1 MIGCTFFLKPKPLI
15 SFSTCGIL
23 CCCAVFETYFRLFK
37 LFLIL
42 RWQAA
47 IDMTGRPIP
56 GRHWL
61 QINLGR
67 PYHICGVVIDWEDAF
82 SDHWQIVGRRP
93 SLDSLS
99 NKNDGK
105 EDEWVPLFSRKD
117 AQVQSKRRH
126 IIHDIAYRSAHHPN
140 HNRKRP
146 DHHSVISNVDG
157 IYPSDYTDMVVG
169 MHPAVQAVRLNIIS
183 PSTQWGSSV
192 WRLQVYGF
200 EPRQG

>member
-1 MIGCTFFLKPKPLI
+1 MQLYVLI
-15 SFSTCGIL
+15 
-23 CCCAVFETYFRLFK
+23 Y
-37 LFLIL
+37 

-67 PYHICGVVIDWEDAF
+67 PYH
-82 SDHWQIVGRRP
+82 WQLVGRRP
-93 SLDSLS
+93 SLGSLS
-99 NKNDGK
+99 DKNDDKK